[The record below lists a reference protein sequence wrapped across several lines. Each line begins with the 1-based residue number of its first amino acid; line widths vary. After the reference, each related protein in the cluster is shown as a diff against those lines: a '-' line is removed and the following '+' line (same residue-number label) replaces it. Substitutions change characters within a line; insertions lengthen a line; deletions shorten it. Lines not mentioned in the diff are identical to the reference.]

1 MRHMRTM
8 SVCETCNL
16 HKKAHY
22 WQFSLLWLVFFLLT
36 GCGTLASPQHTSSA
50 TLTLRKQGAI
60 SAQSLLYYQT
70 SDGIYGVDAVSG
82 KIYWSAAFTSYI
94 TSRSGYWTHNQAL
107 VSNGMVYAEATG
119 SDGYYIYAYDA
130 LRGTLRWKFRYG
142 GDELQGE
149 DVDTPSK
156 VLVRQG
162 VVYLVVGTDP
172 LASVGPQYPQGNTQE
187 NPMPPVFTILYKLDA
202 TTGHVLWRHPLNY
215 RLNMPVLIGNTLYGI
230 GSTTYHGSLEALN
243 VGDGSLIWQHQL
255 PQSDAQYANLTFNN
269 GIIYAMTLNFNGTLS
284 LFAFSASNGQK
295 LWQSGQNIAGSS
307 VSDIGIGPHA
317 LYFFAND
324 NHVYAFSTQN
334 GKLLWQRVFSAY
346 LDSSNLFVSNN
357 LLYITTQNLPGPS
370 LLTLHTLDDASGAS
384 HWTHSL
390 SSGNASLYQIE
401 IHQKLLYVVTL
412 DGTQGPVR
420 MSRYDSATGNLIGT
434 YLLPSSVS
442 MPTVAGK
449 ITLNL

>member
-1 MRHMRTM
+1 MRYM
-8 SVCETCNL
+8 SVYETCYW
-16 HKKAHY
+16 HEKKHY
-22 WQFSLLWLVFFLLT
+22 WQCNLLWLVFFLLA
-36 GCGTLASPQHTSSA
+36 GCGTLASPQHPSSA
-50 TLTLRKQGAI
+50 ATTSQKQGAI

-70 SDGIYGVDAVSG
+70 NDGIYGVDAISG
-82 KIYWSAAFTSYI
+82 KIHWSAAFAPFI
-94 TSRSGYWTHNQAL
+94 TSRSTHLTYNQAI
-107 VSNGMVYAEATG
+107 VSNGMVYAEATA

-130 LRGTLRWKFRYG
+130 SRGTLRWKYRYG
-142 GDELQGE
+142 GEELQGE
-149 DVDTPSK
+149 DLDTPSK

-187 NPMPPVFTILYKLDA
+187 NPFSPVPTILYKLDA

-230 GSTTYHGSLEALN
+230 GSTTYHGSLYALQ
-243 VGDGSLIWQHQL
+243 VDDGSVVWQHQL
-255 PQSDAQYANLTFNN
+255 PQSDAHYANLTFNN
-269 GIIYAMTLNFNGTLS
+269 GVLYAMTLNFNGTLS

-307 VSDIGIGPHA
+307 VSDISIEAHT
-317 LYFFAND
+317 LYFFAD
-324 NHVYAFSTQN
+324 SHHAYAFSTQN

-357 LLYITTQNLPGPS
+357 LLYITTQSLPDPS
-370 LLTLHTLDDASGAS
+370 PITLYTLDDSSGAS

-390 SSGNASLYQIE
+390 SLGNVSLYQIE
-401 IHQKLLYVVTL
+401 IHQKLLYVVTI
-412 DGTQGPVR
+412 DGTLGPVR

-449 ITLNL
+449 ITLSL